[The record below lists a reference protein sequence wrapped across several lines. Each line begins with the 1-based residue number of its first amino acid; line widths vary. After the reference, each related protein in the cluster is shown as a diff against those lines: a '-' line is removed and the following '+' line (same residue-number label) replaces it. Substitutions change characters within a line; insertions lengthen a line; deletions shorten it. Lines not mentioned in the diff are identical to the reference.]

1 MIRSSMDIQAL
12 AHYRDFVVPGTILLD
27 TQRYQ
32 GEYPSSRPVQY
43 LCSLQENAL
52 RRDAVTAKVSEEET
66 DGI

>member
-1 MIRSSMDIQAL
+1 
-12 AHYRDFVVPGTILLD
+12 LD